1 MEVLSEEPGVILF
14 HNFITG
20 EECRQLRDKGRG
32 RMKVNRYLQI
42 HFELCVICRI

>member
-32 RMKVNRYLQI
+32 RMKVDTLQI
-42 HFELCVICRI
+42 HSELCIICRI